1 MSRMFYQ
8 ICTEMYPT
16 TNLFPR
22 VSPEGRGQGEAL
34 GEALG
39 TRLSDS
45 PSLDQPIVFTSNNV
59 YTFLVSL
66 FKFIYLF
73 IYTYF
78 FPAIFLRFV
87 YFF

>member
-1 MSRMFYQ
+1 
-8 ICTEMYPT
+8 MYPT
-16 TNLFPR
+16 TNLVPR
-22 VSPEGRGQGEAL
+22 VSPYENGRGQ

-66 FKFIYLF
+66 FMFISLF